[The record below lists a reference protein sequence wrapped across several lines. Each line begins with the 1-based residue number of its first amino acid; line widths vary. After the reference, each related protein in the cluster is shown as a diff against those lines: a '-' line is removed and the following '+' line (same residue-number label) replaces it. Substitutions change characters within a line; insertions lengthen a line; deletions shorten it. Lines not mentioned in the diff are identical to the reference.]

1 MVLPLHQR
9 VYGRCTAAWQCAIV
23 ESQGKLATDTKS
35 KAPHYIL
42 YSGMRKNGDNNK
54 TMSDNSELK
63 KVRNYSS

>member
-35 KAPHYIL
+35 KGPHYAL
-42 YSGMRKNGDNNK
+42 VERGKR
-54 TMSDNSELK
+54 
-63 KVRNYSS
+63 R